1 MARNI
6 DVAFKFGCGRY
17 IQQENAIENNL
28 YNELKNLGTKVL
40 FVAGSNGYKVAIDKI
55 KKAIDNTDIKYEVRM
70 FSSVPCFENA
80 EEIAKQVTEN
90 KFEIVCSVGGGVI
103 GDIVK
108 LVAEITGASIMH
120 IPTSS
125 ATCVAATPLSIT
137 YDKDTRAF
145 KGGYICKREAD
156 AVIVDTTIMINQP
169 ARLFWAGIVDS
180 KAKVIEIQ
188 HYFMGGKSVPMGL
201 EMALLVSKEI
211 NKIYEQNM
219 NKVANAINERKITK
233 TFETALFYSIAVTGI
248 ISGLSKNSSQTAL
261 AHAFYYEVRTSFIKE
276 AKDYLHGEIVG
287 VGLIVQLAFNNLDY
301 KEIQNL
307 LKEMNLP
314 VCLSDIGI
322 EPDEQNINRLVERLY
337 EIGNVDTTDE
347 NALDKLKNAIMLIAK

>member
-1 MARNI
+1 MERNI
-6 DVAFKFGCGRY
+6 DVAYKFGCGRY
-17 IQQENAIENNL
+17 VQQENAIENNL
-28 YNELKNLGTKVL
+28 YNELKNLGNKVL

-55 KKAIDNTDIKYEVRM
+55 KKAINNTDIEYEIKM
-70 FSSVPCFENA
+70 FNSVPCFENA
-80 EEIAKQVTEN
+80 EEIAKQVSEN
-90 KFEIVCSVGGGVI
+90 NFEIVCSVGGGVL

-108 LVAEITGASIMH
+108 LVAEITGASIVH

-137 YDKDTRAF
+137 YDQNTRAF

-188 HYFMGGKSVPMGL
+188 HYFMDGKSVPMGL

-211 NKIYEQNM
+211 NSFYEQNM
-219 NKVANAINERKITK
+219 SEISEAINERKITK
-233 TFETALFYSIAVTGI
+233 IFELALFYSIAVTGI

-261 AHAFYYEVRTSFIKE
+261 GHAFYYEVRTSFINE

-287 VGLIVQLAFNNLDY
+287 IGLIVQLAFNGLDY
-301 KEIQNL
+301 QAIQNL
-307 LKEMNLP
+307 LKNMKLP
-314 VCLSDIGI
+314 VNLSDIGI
-322 EPDEQNINRLVERLY
+322 EPTEQNVNRLFERLY
-337 EIGNVDTTDE
+337 ETGNIDTTDE
-347 NALDKLKNAIMLIAK
+347 NALEKLKNAIMLIAK